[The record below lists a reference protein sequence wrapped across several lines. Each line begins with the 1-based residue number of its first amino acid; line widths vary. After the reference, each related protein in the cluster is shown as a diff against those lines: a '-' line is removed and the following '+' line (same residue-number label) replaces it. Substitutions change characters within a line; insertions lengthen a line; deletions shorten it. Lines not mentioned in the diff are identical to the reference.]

1 MAIDTQ
7 YTPRTAFVVPTDPI
21 WRLRVDQYHQMI
33 RTGILTD
40 DDPVELLEGWLVTKM
55 PKNPSHR
62 LATQLTRELIERLL
76 PPGWHVDVQEPIT
89 TETSEPEPDVMIV
102 RGERRQYRDRHPRGD
117 EVALV
122 IEVSDTTLQRD
133 RTLKK
138 AIYARAS
145 IPIYWIIN
153 LSEAQIEV
161 YTSPSGSSEKP
172 DYQQRQDYRLDDQ
185 APLVIDQQEIARIAA
200 RDILP

>member
-1 MAIDTQ
+1 M
-7 YTPRTAFVVPTDPI
+7 
-21 WRLRVDQYHQMI
+21 
-33 RTGILTD
+33 
-40 DDPVELLEGWLVTKM
+40 
-55 PKNPSHR
+55 N
-62 LATQLTRELIERLL
+62 
-76 PPGWHVDVQEPIT
+76 
-89 TETSEPEPDVMIV
+89 
-102 RGERRQYRDRHPRGD
+102 GD